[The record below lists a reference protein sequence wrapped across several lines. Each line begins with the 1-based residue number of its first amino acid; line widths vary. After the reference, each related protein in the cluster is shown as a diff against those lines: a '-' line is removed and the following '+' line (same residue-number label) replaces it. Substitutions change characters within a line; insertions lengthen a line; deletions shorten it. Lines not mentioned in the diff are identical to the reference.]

1 MTGRDAILA
10 ALPDSSGTPAPPP
23 FDRERRP
30 ASDLWLEFEEA
41 LVALGGK
48 MLPDG
53 ALPLLVNRPG
63 DVWFDD
69 DALPF
74 LPEGIARAASPWEAE
89 VGVCLADLAISE
101 TGSLLLSAAEGRYRL
116 TSLAPPVSL
125 LLVRQD
131 AIVATPEE
139 AFARV
144 SAATS
149 VIVTGTSRTAD
160 IEGVLV
166 RGIHGPR
173 ELYVVRVV
181 SQTSF

>member
-10 ALPDSSGTPAPPP
+10 ALPDPEGTTPPIP
-23 FDRERRP
+23 FDRERKP
-30 ASDLWLEFEEA
+30 ANDPWLEFEEV
-41 LVALGGK
+41 LVTLGGK

-74 LPEGIARAASPWEAE
+74 LPEGIARAATPWDAE

-101 TGSLLLSAAEGRYRL
+101 TGSLLIAATSGRYRL
-116 TSLAPPVSL
+116 TSLAPPVNVV
-125 LLVRQD
+125 LVREA
-131 AIVATPEE
+131 AIVASPEE

-144 SAATS
+144 SAASS

-173 ELYVVRVV
+173 ELYVVRVR
-181 SQTSF
+181 